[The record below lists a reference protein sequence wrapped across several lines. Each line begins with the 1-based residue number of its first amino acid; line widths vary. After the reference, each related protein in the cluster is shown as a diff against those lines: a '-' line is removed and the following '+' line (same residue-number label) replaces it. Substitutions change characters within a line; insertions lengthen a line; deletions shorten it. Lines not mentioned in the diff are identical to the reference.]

1 MGLFHTAVI
10 GAMWTTTSSVIRS
23 LISLLQ
29 VSILT
34 KFLEK
39 ADFGI
44 VAIAVLFIGFTSIF
58 LDLGI
63 SIGILHRQEIS
74 RREYSSLFWLNIIT
88 GLLLTIVLI
97 IMAPIVSYMYSEP
110 ELTPIIQLLCFGLF
124 FI

>member
-58 LDLGI
+58 LDLV
-63 SIGILHRQEIS
+63 
-74 RREYSSLFWLNIIT
+74 F
-88 GLLLTIVLI
+88 LL
-97 IMAPIVSYMYSEP
+97 VSFIDRKYHAENTALY
-110 ELTPIIQLLCFGLF
+110 FG
-124 FI
+124 